1 MVKLWKLKMEQ
12 LRFLKTFFFNI
23 VKNLNISQ
31 YCDFDPTIENVKD
44 PTLKAILKY
53 EKHPSVLAIITKCN
67 KNGVFSFREVSLKQ
81 IKTQISLLKL
91 NKASKYSD
99 IPTKII
105 KEKLRYI
112 FKLHL
117 REYEQFQKIVLFS
130 IMLETC

>member
-1 MVKLWKLKMEQ
+1 MEQ
-12 LRFLKTFFFNI
+12 LRLLKTFFFNI

-81 IKTQISLLKL
+81 IKTQISLLKP

-117 REYEQFQKIVLFS
+117 REYGQFQKIVLFS

>member
-1 MVKLWKLKMEQ
+1 MKL

>member
-1 MVKLWKLKMEQ
+1 MEL

-91 NKASKYSD
+91 NKVSKYSD

-105 KEKLRYI
+105 KEKLKYI

>member
-1 MVKLWKLKMEQ
+1 MEQ

>member
-1 MVKLWKLKMEQ
+1 MEL

>member
-1 MVKLWKLKMEQ
+1 MEQ

-31 YCDFDPTIENVKD
+31 YCNFDPTIENVKD

-81 IKTQISLLKL
+81 IKTPISLLKL

>member
-1 MVKLWKLKMEQ
+1 MEQ
-12 LRFLKTFFFNI
+12 LRFLKNFFFNI

-44 PTLKAILKY
+44 PTLKAILIY

>member
-1 MVKLWKLKMEQ
+1 MVKLWKLKMEL

>member
-1 MVKLWKLKMEQ
+1 MEQ

-23 VKNLNISQ
+23 VKNFNISQ